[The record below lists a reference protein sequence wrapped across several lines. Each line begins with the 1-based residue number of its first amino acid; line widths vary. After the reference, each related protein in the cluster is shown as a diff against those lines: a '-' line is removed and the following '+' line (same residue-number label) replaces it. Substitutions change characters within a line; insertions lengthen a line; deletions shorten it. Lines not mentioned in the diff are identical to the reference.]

1 MVGYSDFSIH
11 IGLADFFFWGG
22 GGGSIFE
29 FQYFGGFEILVDIF
43 WCHL

>member
-22 GGGSIFE
+22 GGVQFLNFNIL
-29 FQYFGGFEILVDIF
+29 GGLRF
-43 WCHL
+43 